1 MSWLIVGTV
10 PRKDFPLTCGQAV
23 LKDRDLVVNG
33 CVSPVVR
40 GTPALIAAACI
51 ACKTLK
57 LEPPDVL
64 LCGDIGDG
72 DGSSH
77 IYRYLAETGL
87 TQKPYTGLLF
97 HYLQPD
103 VDWHNRILMAID
115 ELPLRP
121 MLMADAGYMYV
132 AKMSGYAASYDLFT
146 PDVGELAFLADEKA
160 PHPFYTRGFLLHED
174 KAAPDLIQRAVSNG
188 NAARHL
194 LVKGKND
201 YVVADGIIVDVVSS
215 PCVETMEPIGGT
227 GDSLAGV
234 AAALIASGMTI
245 PEACSQAALINRTM
259 GLLANPTPAFAIFD
273 LLASLP
279 QAIMI
284 VRASGRSLP
293 ASPSTLPQA

>member
-10 PRKDFPLTCGQAV
+10 PRKDFPLTCGKAA
-23 LKDRDLVVNG
+23 LNDRGLVVNG
-33 CVSPVVR
+33 SVSPVVR

-57 LEPPDVL
+57 MVSPDVL

-72 DGSSH
+72 DGSRQ
-77 IYRYLAETGL
+77 IYRHLVETGL
-87 TQKPYTGLLF
+87 KQKPYMGLLF

-103 VDWHNRILMAID
+103 VDWHNRILMVID
-115 ELPLRP
+115 DLPVRP
-121 MLMADAGYMYV
+121 LLMADAGYMYV

-174 KAAPDLIQRAVSNG
+174 KAAPDLIQQAVSNG

-201 YVVADGIIVDVVSS
+201 YVVADGAIVDVISS
-215 PCVETMEPIGGT
+215 PSIEVMEPIGGT

-234 AAALIASGMTI
+234 AAALIASGMSI
-245 PEACSQAALINRTM
+245 PKACSQAARINRTM
-259 GLLANPTPAFAIFD
+259 GLLANPTPAFAIFE

-279 QAIMI
+279 QAIMQ
-284 VRASGRSLP
+284 VSASERLTSGSG
-293 ASPSTLPQA
+293 

>member
-10 PRKDFPLTCGQAV
+10 PRKDFPLTSCQAA
-23 LKDRDLVVNG
+23 LNDREFVVNG
-33 CVSPVVR
+33 RKSPVVR
-40 GTPALIAAACI
+40 GTPALIAAVCI

-72 DGSSH
+72 DGSRQ
-77 IYRYLAETGL
+77 IYRHLVETGL

-115 ELPLRP
+115 DLPLRP
-121 MLMADAGYMYV
+121 LLMADAGYMYV

-146 PDVGELAFLADEKA
+146 PDIGELAFLADEKA

-174 KAAPDLIQRAVSNG
+174 QVAPDLIQQAVSNG

-201 YVVADGIIVDVVSS
+201 YVVADGLIVDVISS
-215 PCVETMEPIGGT
+215 PCVDTMEPIGGT
-227 GDSLAGV
+227 GDSLVGI
-234 AAALIASGMTI
+234 AAALIASGLTI
-245 PEACSQAALINRTM
+245 PVACSQAARINRTM
-259 GLLANPTPAFAIFD
+259 GFLANPTPAFAIFD

-279 QAIMI
+279 QAIMQ
-284 VRASGRSLP
+284 VRAAKRVTSAAG
-293 ASPSTLPQA
+293 

>member
-10 PRKDFPLTCGQAV
+10 PRKDFPLTCGQAA
-23 LKDRDLVVNG
+23 LKDLELVVNG
-33 CVSPVVR
+33 RKALVVR
-40 GTPALIAAACI
+40 GTSALIAAACI
-51 ACKTLK
+51 ACNTLK
-57 LEPPDVL
+57 IEPPDVL

-72 DGSSH
+72 DGSRQ
-77 IYRYLAETGL
+77 IYRYLVETGL
-87 TQKPYTGLLF
+87 KQKPFTELLF

-103 VDWHNRILMAID
+103 VDWHNRILMVID
-115 ELPLRP
+115 DLPVRP
-121 MLMADAGYMYV
+121 LLMADAGYMYV

-174 KAAPDLIQRAVSNG
+174 KAAPDLIQQAVSSG

-201 YVVADGIIVDVVSS
+201 YVVADGAIVDVISS
-215 PCVETMEPIGGT
+215 PSIEVMEPIGGT

-234 AAALIASGMTI
+234 AAALIASGMSI
-245 PEACSQAALINRTM
+245 PKACFQAARINRTM

-279 QAIMI
+279 QAIMQ
-284 VRASGRSLP
+284 VRASERLASRSG
-293 ASPSTLPQA
+293 

>member
-10 PRKDFPLTCGQAV
+10 PQKDFRLTCGKAA
-23 LKDRDLVVNG
+23 LNDRELVVNG

-51 ACKTLK
+51 ACVALE

-72 DGSSH
+72 DGSRQ
-77 IYRYLAETGL
+77 IYRHLVETGL
-87 TQKPYTGLLF
+87 KQKPYTGLLF
-97 HYLQPD
+97 HYLQPE

-115 ELPLRP
+115 DLPVRP
-121 MLMADAGYMYV
+121 LLMADAGYMYV

-146 PDVGELAFLADEKA
+146 PDIGELAFLADEKA

-174 KAAPDLIQRAVSNG
+174 KAAPDLIQQAFSNG

-201 YVVADGIIVDVVSS
+201 YVVADGIIVDVISS
-215 PCVETMEPIGGT
+215 PSIEVMEPIGGT

-234 AAALIASGMTI
+234 AAALIASGMSI
-245 PEACSQAALINRTM
+245 PKACSQAARINRTM
-259 GLLANPTPAFAIFD
+259 GFMANPTPAFAIFD
-273 LLASLP
+273 LLVSLP
-279 QAIMI
+279 QAIF
-284 VRASGRSLP
+284 LFHQ
-293 ASPSTLPQA
+293 LL

>member
-10 PRKDFPLTCGQAV
+10 PQKDFPLTCGKAV
-23 LKDRDLVVNG
+23 LNDRELVVNG

-51 ACKTLK
+51 ACITLK
-57 LEPPDVL
+57 MESPDVL

-72 DGSSH
+72 DGSRL
-77 IYRYLAETGL
+77 IYRHLVAAGL
-87 TQKPYTGLLF
+87 KQKPYTGLLF

-115 ELPLRP
+115 DLPLRP
-121 MLMADAGYMYV
+121 LLMADAGYMYV

-146 PDVGELAFLADEKA
+146 PDIGELAFLADEKA

-174 KAAPDLIQRAVSNG
+174 KAAPDLIQQAVSNG

-201 YVVADGIIVDVVSS
+201 YVVADGVIVDVISS
-215 PCVETMEPIGGT
+215 PSVEVMEPIGGT

-234 AAALIASGMTI
+234 VAALIASGMSI
-245 PEACSQAALINRTM
+245 PKACSQAARINRTM

-279 QAIMI
+279 QAIMQC
-284 VRASGRSLP
+284 AP
-293 ASPSTLPQA
+293 PPSPQKQSEPV